1 MRSMIEEKF
10 CFCAHHKVAKVV
22 SFPPP
27 SQVWRR
33 AAGGVVGPAAAPGV
47 ELGHVERGGL
57 HQLVLVLGAQDEAAH
72 RHDDGDQRE
81 DYDAARDGTTC
92 YAIP

>member
-1 MRSMIEEKF
+1 MFLCTSQS
-10 CFCAHHKVAKVV
+10 HQSSL

-72 RHDDGDQRE
+72 RHDDGDQRQ

-92 YAIP
+92 YAMP